1 MRERGD
7 HGRAN
12 TDFQHDDM
20 RDTGPEDAKNS
31 IESMLDKFLINTDS
45 EVGPVDTRNAPPKIL
60 DPGPVSLN
68 APDQKAQ
75 KKQSSL
81 ATN

>member
-1 MRERGD
+1 MSDETHIFPYEG
-7 HGRAN
+7 
-12 TDFQHDDM
+12 
-20 RDTGPEDAKNS
+20 AKGQR
-31 IESMLDKFLINTDS
+31 LDKFLVDTDS
-45 EVGPVDTRNAPPKIL
+45 EVGPVDTRNAPPRIL
-60 DPGPVSLN
+60 EPGPVSLN